1 MIVLNLPFPPSVN
14 TYYRRGAHATYMSKQ
29 GREYKKAVAD
39 YISESNTPKLGSARL
54 YLEVVLWPK
63 DKRKYDIDN
72 RVKALLD
79 SLQDAGVFDDDEQID
94 QINVYRGIGERK
106 GGQARVLISTED
118 EINTETY

>member
-29 GREYKKAVAD
+29 GREYKKAVAE
-39 YISESNTPKLGSARL
+39 YIAESNTPKLGAARL
-54 YLEVVLWPK
+54 SLEIVLWPK

-72 RVKALLD
+72 RIKALLD

-94 QINVYRGIGERK
+94 QINVYRGIGTVS
-106 GGQARVLISTED
+106 GGNARVLIWVEG
-118 EINTETY
+118 EMNTETY

>member
-29 GREYKKAVAD
+29 GREYKKAVAE
-39 YISESNTPKLGSARL
+39 YIAESNTPKLGAARL
-54 YLEVVLWPK
+54 SLEIVLWPK

-72 RVKALLD
+72 RIKALLD

-94 QINVYRGIGERK
+94 QINVYRGTGEHK
-106 GGQARVLISTED
+106 GGQARVLIWLEG
-118 EINTETY
+118 EQ

>member
-29 GREYKKAVAD
+29 GREYKAAVAD
-39 YISESNTPKLGSARL
+39 YIAESGTPKLGAARL
-54 YLEVVLWPK
+54 SMEIVLWPK

-72 RVKALLD
+72 RIKAIQD

-94 QINVYRGIGERK
+94 QINIYRGDGVVK
-106 GGQARVLISTED
+106 GGQARVLIWVDGEQ
-118 EINTETY
+118 

>member
-1 MIVLNLPFPPSVN
+1 
-14 TYYRRGAHATYMSKQ
+14 MSKQ

-94 QINVYRGIGERK
+94 QINVYRGNGAFK
-106 GGQARVLISTED
+106 GGQARVMI
-118 EINTETY
+118 ETLETGNEP

>member
-1 MIVLNLPFPPSVN
+1 
-14 TYYRRGAHATYMSKQ
+14 MSKQ

-94 QINVYRGIGERK
+94 QINVYRGTGVVK
-106 GGQARVLISTED
+106 GGQARVMIETLETGD
-118 EINTETY
+118 EPRE

>member
-1 MIVLNLPFPPSVN
+1 
-14 TYYRRGAHATYMSKQ
+14 MSKQ

-94 QINVYRGIGERK
+94 QINVYRGIGVVK
-106 GGQARVLISTED
+106 GGNVRVLISTED

>member
-1 MIVLNLPFPPSVN
+1 
-14 TYYRRGAHATYMSKQ
+14 MSKQ

-72 RVKALLD
+72 RIKALLD

-94 QINVYRGIGERK
+94 QINIYRGIGERK

>member
-1 MIVLNLPFPPSVN
+1 
-14 TYYRRGAHATYMSKQ
+14 MSKQ

-72 RVKALLD
+72 RIKALLD

-94 QINVYRGIGERK
+94 QINVYRGLAIVQ
-106 GGQARVLISTED
+106 GGNVRVFISTED
-118 EINTETY
+118 DINTETY